1 MKTGLETIP
10 QACPKDRCRR
20 RRSYILHAEQFP
32 STFLLPSGSESGATP
47 HDDTHNA
54 LMTLLPYTGTRNG
67 EGCQRGSGPK
77 SCRVDF

>member
-54 LMTLLPYTGTRNG
+54 FMTLP
-67 EGCQRGSGPK
+67 P
-77 SCRVDF
+77 